1 MAEQMT
7 CGKGLAERSTLPAK
21 LSELTAA
28 LAGVLERHEKS
39 IGASEELTAY
49 QTLSREYRSITA
61 QLNTTAARMKGHR
74 DLSMPQHDIGV
85 LKSPANVDA
94 FANFV
99 KVEHELLDLLRD
111 SLQRDQKMLE
121 GMRGM

>member
-61 QLNTTAARMKGHR
+61 QLNTTAARMKGYR
-74 DLSMPQHDIGV
+74 DLSMPQHDIGI
-85 LKSPANVDA
+85 LKSAANVDA

-99 KVEHELLDLLRD
+99 KVEHELLDLLRE

-121 GMRGM
+121 GMRGI